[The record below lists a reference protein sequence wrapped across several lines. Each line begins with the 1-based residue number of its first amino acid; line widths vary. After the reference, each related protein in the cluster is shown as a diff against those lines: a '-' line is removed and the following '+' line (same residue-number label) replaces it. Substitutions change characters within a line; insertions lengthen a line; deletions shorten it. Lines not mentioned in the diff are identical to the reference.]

1 MKKNLMKS
9 LCLAFM
15 LNGTAMT
22 AIAQGIVVNKTDGS
36 KVYYKASEVQSVGVF
51 DYDEGPDADVHEWV
65 DLGLPSGTL
74 WATCNIGAE
83 NPEDFGDYFAW
94 GETIGFNA
102 GKKTNYTWNTYRYCK
117 GSETT
122 MTKYCTDSSYGT
134 VDGKTELDPEDDAAT
149 VWWGSKWQMPSAE
162 QMQEIDPSSGYTT
175 KEWAVLNGVVG
186 LKITSKINWN
196 SIFIPSAGYIDDTGY
211 HDINSSGTN
220 RYSYCWT
227 RSLSTDKSSGA
238 YRGLHAIISISAGSS
253 GSGIIQAPTG
263 FYGTRLRFHGLSVRP
278 VRVKE

>member
-9 LCLAFM
+9 LCFAFM
-15 LNGTAMT
+15 LGGTAMT
-22 AIAQGIVVNKTDGS
+22 ATAQGIVVNKTDGS
-36 KVYYKASEVQSVGVF
+36 KVYYRASEVQSVGVF
-51 DYDEGPDADVHEWV
+51 DYGEGPDAEIHEWV

-102 GKKTNYTWNTYRYCK
+102 GKKTKYTWDTYRYCK

-122 MTKYCTDSSYGT
+122 MTKYCTNSSYGT

-149 VWWGSKWQMPSAE
+149 VWWGPKWQMPSAA
-162 QMQEIDPSSGYTT
+162 QMSELYDAGYTT
-175 KEWAVLNGVVG
+175 KEIKIVNGIIVVE
-186 LKITSKINWN
+186 ITSKINWN
-196 SIFIPSAGYIDDTGY
+196 SIVLPAANYIKETGPLIVEIENKGYAFY
-211 HDINSSGTN
+211 
-220 RYSYCWT
+220 WT
-227 RSLSTDKSSGA
+227 RSLCTVTDCSLA
-238 YRGLHAIISISAGSS
+238 IGLFARAVFPNDL
-253 GSGIIQAPTG
+253 QFPTDTRSRY
-263 FYGTRLRFHGLSVRP
+263 YGMSVRP